1 MLKLLNLISWNFFFE
16 EEERLIFL
24 WNSRYV
30 PIFSSQTPDQ
40 YSVGNSRGKY
50 SKGLNKQSKYLL
62 GYLITRA
69 KESCKNFVGYSDTSY
84 THKFS
89 DNRPFSSFCLFVKT
103 SLRVKPFIWK
113 CVPPTGSFSWKSN
126 SFSYRRFARRLILK
140 QRNKVSRKWPIIAAF
155 VTQHFCTCD

>member
-69 KESCKNFVGYSDTSY
+69 KESDKNFVGYSDTSY

-89 DNRPFSSFCLFVKT
+89 DNRPFSSFSSSLSKRLFV
-103 SLRVKPFIWK
+103 
-113 CVPPTGSFSWKSN
+113 
-126 SFSYRRFARRLILK
+126 
-140 QRNKVSRKWPIIAAF
+140 
-155 VTQHFCTCD
+155 